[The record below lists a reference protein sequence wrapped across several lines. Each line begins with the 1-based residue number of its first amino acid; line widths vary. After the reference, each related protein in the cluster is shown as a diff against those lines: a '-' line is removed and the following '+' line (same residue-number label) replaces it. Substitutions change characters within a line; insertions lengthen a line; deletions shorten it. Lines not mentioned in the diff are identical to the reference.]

1 MVLTQADSLDI
12 QEVLE
17 LQLIYLA
24 QSLSMLIII
33 TTFNVYL
40 EEDIVHIFTLMI
52 KMKLVPNNKI
62 SQYQQLHNIIVIIII
77 IKDYIIVM
85 DIMLVI
91 GQIMMVPMT

>member
-1 MVLTQADSLDI
+1 
-12 QEVLE
+12 
-17 LQLIYLA
+17 
-24 QSLSMLIII
+24 MLIII

-52 KMKLVPNNKI
+52 KMKLVLNNKI

-85 DIMLVI
+85 DIMLAI
-91 GQIMMVPMT
+91 GQIMMVPMI